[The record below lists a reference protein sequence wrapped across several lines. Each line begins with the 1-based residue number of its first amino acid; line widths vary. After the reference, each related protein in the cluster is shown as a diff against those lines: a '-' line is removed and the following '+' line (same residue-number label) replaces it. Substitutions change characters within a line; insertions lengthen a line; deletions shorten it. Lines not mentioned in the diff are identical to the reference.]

1 MVKDQVTDSNAA
13 VPEQGHGCAIGQ
25 CRSSDTA
32 VPSIGQCRSSDTA
45 VPSVTQ
51 TLTVIIVKRMLHSNQ
66 RDPIFTASIKVHLGI
81 FK

>member
-1 MVKDQVTDSNAA
+1 MVKDQVTDSTAA

-32 VPSIGQCRSSDTA
+32 VPS
-45 VPSVTQ
+45 VTQ
-51 TLTVIIVKRMLHSNQ
+51 TLTVIIVKSVLHSNQ